1 MNETGVGND
10 AFNNLTDTLFDYQFP
25 FNESTTNDTN
35 TTARFF
41 NYATAVYNILL
52 LSIGSIGNILVLI
65 VYGLRF
71 KKSTFNTFIVFLA
84 VMDLVCC
91 AIEMP
96 LDAANMIHYEI
107 FHGCKAIVTIA
118 TTTATATGLTL
129 VAIAALRYR
138 GICHP
143 LKPNISI
150 CQSRIIVSVSFAI
163 AIFCSWPTGVL
174 VTDQIEHIEGG
185 LGVIN
190 CAPEDK
196 FVDTIYPVINSG
208 ILFIIFLSAFSAIV
222 ILYLM
227 VARKLWLRKKYGISS
242 NSNHKTSSQ
251 GSDSSTPALFSK
263 SGNTCDL
270 HKGAVS
276 TQITNSKNS
285 PREKA
290 LQSGDSRNTKL
301 KNQGMFR
308 MLFVVTVMFMVS
320 YVPHFSLMIY
330 EGAAGKLQLTSVT
343 ESVVGIVIRSY
354 LINSACN
361 PIIYGCYSN
370 KFREELKMMF
380 FGKK

>member
-1 MNETGVGND
+1 MNETGIGND
-10 AFNNLTDTLFDYQFP
+10 TFNNLTDTLFDYHFP
-25 FNESTTNDTN
+25 FNESTTTDTN
-35 TTARFF
+35 STARFF
-41 NYATAVYNILL
+41 NYATAAYNILL

-84 VMDLVCC
+84 AMDLICC

-96 LDAANMIHYEI
+96 LDAANMIHQEI
-107 FHGCKAIVTIA
+107 IHGCKAIVTIA

-163 AIFCSWPTGVL
+163 AIFCCWPTGVL
-174 VTDQIEHIEGG
+174 VTDQIDHIEGG

-190 CAPEDK
+190 CAPEDR

-242 NSNHKTSSQ
+242 NSNHKTSNQS
-251 GSDSSTPALFSK
+251 SDSSTRALFSK
-263 SGNTCDL
+263 SDNSGGL
-270 HKGAVS
+270 QKGVVS
-276 TQITNSKNS
+276 TQIANSQQKV
-285 PREKA
+285 
-290 LQSGDSRNTKL
+290 QSGDSRNTKL
-301 KNQGMFR
+301 KNQSMFR

-361 PIIYGCYSN
+361 PIIYGCCSN
-370 KFREELKMMF
+370 KFREELKVMF
-380 FGKK
+380 F